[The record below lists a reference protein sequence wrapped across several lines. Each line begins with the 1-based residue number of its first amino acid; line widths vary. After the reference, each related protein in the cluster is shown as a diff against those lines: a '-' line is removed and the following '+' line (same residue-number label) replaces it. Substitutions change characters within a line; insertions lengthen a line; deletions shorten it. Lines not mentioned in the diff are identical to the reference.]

1 MAFSVRAALCSPT
14 TAATTTKTLSFIN
27 RRTPSRHHHLNM
39 LRRTYCAAM
48 TATNCSSSSNPKA
61 AAPLLMLPPALD
73 NNNKKNLVFRFYK
86 MAENQVIS
94 RRDEEEIIPPS
105 SVSNLS
111 IVGSSHG
118 WLSMFDHSKSGVGLF
133 LYNPLTQ
140 SRINLPPLPE
150 YSSVTSLVLS
160 GPHPDEDDSCRAVA
174 ILGYENSLAF
184 CCPNSRARAEW
195 TQLGKRTGYT
205 SVAYST
211 SQKRFFC
218 FASKSSSHDD
228 GDDDEEDGDD
238 NEEDDDVDDEED
250 GDDDEEDGD
259 GGEEDD
265 EEDGDEEEDEDEDED
280 EENDDDDDEL
290 YPHLEAWD
298 LQDPISPAMIPMP
311 VCVDKKCYPVAH
323 SSNEEYEYKRYSCRD
338 YQFLVVAEASGQLF
352 HVRRFVKDWMGPK
365 DYYAVDSY
373 YGPKVGM
380 LKDPPPYV
388 SMGFDVHKY
397 DPETSSLVYMDGS
410 LDGLAFFVGTNN
422 GFALP
427 AAEHPGLKPDS
438 VYYTEPPQW
447 IHINLMCGGHDV
459 GIFDYKLKD
468 FCPSPCFYPTDV
480 QSTKTTCGP
489 KWFTPFLPC

>member
-14 TAATTTKTLSFIN
+14 AAAAATTTTKTLSFIN
-27 RRTPSRHHHLNM
+27 RRTPSRHHHLNL
-39 LRRTYCAAM
+39 LRRTYCAPV
-48 TATNCSSSSNPKA
+48 TATCSSSSNPKA
-61 AAPLLMLPPALD
+61 APPPLLMLPPALEN

-86 MAENQVIS
+86 LAENQVITRS
-94 RRDEEEIIPPS
+94 DEEEIIPPS
-105 SVSNLS
+105 SVSDLS

-118 WLSMFDHSKSGVGLF
+118 WLSMFDHSKSGGGLF

-140 SRINLPPLPE
+140 RRINLPPLPE
-150 YSSVTSLVLS
+150 YSSAVTSLVLS

-184 CCPNSRARAEW
+184 CCPNSRTMAEW
-195 TQLGKRTGYT
+195 MQLGKRTGYT

-218 FASKSSSHDD
+218 FASKSSSYDD

-238 NEEDDDVDDEED
+238 NEEDGD
-250 GDDDEEDGD
+250 GGAEDDEEDGD
-259 GGEEDD
+259 GEEEEEEEEEEEDD
-265 EEDGDEEEDEDEDED
+265 D
-280 EENDDDDDEL
+280 EENDDDDDDDDDEL

-311 VCVDKKCYPVAH
+311 VGVDKKCYPVAH
-323 SSNEEYEYKRYSCRD
+323 SCNEEYRYKRYSCRD

-365 DYYAVDSY
+365 NYYAVDSY

-397 DPETSSLVYMDGS
+397 DPETGSLVYMDGS

-480 QSTKTTCGP
+480 QSTKVTCGP
-489 KWFTPFLPC
+489 KWLTPFLPC

>member
-14 TAATTTKTLSFIN
+14 TAATTKTLSFIN
-27 RRTPSRHHHLNM
+27 RRTPSRYHLN
-39 LRRTYCAAM
+39 LLCRTYCAPV
-48 TATNCSSSSNPKA
+48 TATCSSSSNPK

-86 MAENQVIS
+86 LAENQVIS
-94 RRDEEEIIPPS
+94 RRDEEEIITPS
-105 SVSNLS
+105 SVSDLS

-118 WLSMFDHSKSGVGLF
+118 WLSMLDDSKSGGLF

-140 SRINLPPLPE
+140 RRINLPPLPE
-150 YSSVTSLVLS
+150 GISLVTSLVLS

-174 ILGYENSLAF
+174 LLGYENSLAF
-184 CCPNSRARAEW
+184 CCPNSRTRAEW

-228 GDDDEEDGDD
+228 
-238 NEEDDDVDDEED
+238 
-250 GDDDEEDGD
+250 EEDGD
-259 GGEEDD
+259 G
-265 EEDGDEEEDEDEDED
+265 EEEEEDED
-280 EENDDDDDEL
+280 EENDDDDDEEDGDGEEEEEDEDEENDDDDDDDDDDDNDEL

-298 LQDPISPAMIPMP
+298 LQDPVSPTMIPMLI
-311 VCVDKKCYPVAH
+311 CVDKKCYPVAH
-323 SSNEEYEYKRYSCRD
+323 SCKEEYEYKRYSCRD

-397 DPETSSLVYMDGS
+397 DPETGSLVYMDAS

-427 AAEHPGLKPDS
+427 AADHPGLKPDS

-447 IHINLMCGGHDV
+447 IHIGGHDV

-489 KWFTPFLPC
+489 KWFTPFSPC